1 MQKADGD
8 QIENTT
14 NTNQKQAD
22 KQNNQLRGG
31 SECDGDENAC
41 WKLPEELKELG
52 RKNCW
57 VDKLPNADGKWYEAV
72 YA

>member
-1 MQKADGD
+1 MYCQIIMQSPKRAMHKADGD

-41 WKLPEELKELG
+41 
-52 RKNCW
+52 
-57 VDKLPNADGKWYEAV
+57 
-72 YA
+72 